1 MVGLYFLGKV
11 KVLPLI
17 LEIFVFGFCLGG
29 NELSQ
34 GEVEGL
40 RRLQGIIEEV
50 LLEVGPKTVEP
61 DVDTIKRYCETI
73 GESDPVYFDDNVA
86 KGFGYRSAIVPQAYL
101 LSLFTPIVNEFF
113 VKGFERLFS
122 GLIRGVIHTESK
134 VVYYKPLFVGGKY
147 VLRLESV
154 GLEKKSGK
162 KGDYYVWTLRTV
174 VSDEKGEDLAHDQ
187 HTFFLKI

>member
-1 MVGLYFLGKV
+1 M
-11 KVLPLI
+11 
-17 LEIFVFGFCLGG
+17 
-29 NELSQ
+29 SQ
-34 GEVEGL
+34 SEGL
-40 RRLQGIIEEV
+40 RRLQSIIEEV
-50 LLEVGPKTVEP
+50 LLEVGPKIVEP
-61 DVDTIKRYCETI
+61 DVDTIKRYCESI
-73 GESDPVYFDDNVA
+73 GESNPVYFDGDAA
-86 KGFGYRSAIVPQAYL
+86 KSVGYRSAIVPQAYL

-122 GLIRGVIHTESK
+122 GLIRGVIHTESR
-134 VVYYKPLFVGGKY
+134 VVYYKPLFVGEKY

-174 VSDEKGEDLAHDQ
+174 VSNEEEKEDLAYDQ